1 MERTWNYLKTV
12 FLDLRQENKANPAF
26 IFIILASLSL
36 PLSYA
41 CNSIAVALIVLSTI
55 ITFKKSNFRVDK
67 NLLLPILLFVLMSIS
82 LLWTADFN
90 ASVKALQKELP
101 LLLLPL
107 CFMAFPLFTTVQK
120 RKILKY
126 FSIGM
131 VLYTI
136 YWLIR
141 ASVRYAI
148 TKDSSVFF
156 YHELVSEDVN
166 AVHVSVYI
174 AIAIFYFLMQP
185 IKSVGEKV
193 AMLLLAVFMVLLS
206 SKNIMIVFVILIG
219 IYSYRHYKSN
229 RKSKMLK
236 WAVLF
241 VVLIGLALFGK
252 LKDRFLIEFESNT
265 AENTINHD
273 IGTETEKV
281 YNVSIRQA
289 WTQEKFKQNDYFPG
303 TAFRVYQI
311 RVFKEILTED
321 PIFFTGYGLNAAD
334 FRIQEKG
341 LENGVYSG
349 NDTTIG
355 YQNQNFHNEYIQLFA
370 ELGIF
375 GCLILITMLV
385 LNLKNA
391 LNRKDFIHISFAI
404 LMISLFLTES
414 FLSRQRGIV
423 FFTIMFCLFNSDSS
437 LIGPKKE

>member
-1 MERTWNYLKTV
+1 MEHTSNYLKTV

-26 IFIILASLSL
+26 IFIILALLSL

-41 CNSIAVALIVLSTI
+41 CNSISVALIVLVTL
-55 ITFKKSNFRVDK
+55 ITFKKSNFRIDR
-67 NLLLPILLFVLMSIS
+67 NLLLPIFLFGLMSIS
-82 LLWTADFN
+82 LVWTADFT
-90 ASVKALQKELP
+90 ASLKALQKELP

-107 CFMAFPLFTTVQK
+107 CFMAFPAFTTVQK
-120 RKILKY
+120 RKILQY
-126 FSIGM
+126 FSYGM

-141 ASVRYAI
+141 ACVRFSI
-148 TKDSSVFF
+148 TKDSGVFF

-166 AVHVSVYI
+166 AIHVSVYI
-174 AIAIFYFLMQP
+174 AVAIFYFVTKLV
-185 IKSVGEKV
+185 KSRGDKL
-193 AMLLLAVFMVLLS
+193 AMLLLALFMVLLS
-206 SKNIMIVFVILIG
+206 SKNIMVIFLILIA
-219 IYSYRHYKSN
+219 IYSWRYFKSN
-229 RKSKMLK
+229 RKSPVLK
-236 WAVLF
+236 WGLLF
-241 VVLIGLALFGK
+241 ILIVGFALFGK
-252 LKDRFLIEFESNT
+252 IKDRFLIEFESNT
-265 AENTINHD
+265 AENTINHE

-289 WTQEKFKQNDYFPG
+289 WSQEKFKQNDYFPG

-311 RVFKEILTED
+311 RVFKEILEED
-321 PIFFTGYGLNAAD
+321 PVFFTGFGLNAAD

-349 NDTTIG
+349 NGTIEG

-375 GCLILITMLV
+375 GFLTLIAMLV

-423 FFTIMFCLFNSDSS
+423 FFTIMFCLFNSDAS

>member
-1 MERTWNYLKTV
+1 MEHTWNYLKTV
-12 FLDLRQENKANPAF
+12 FRDLRQENKANPAF
-26 IFIILASLSL
+26 IFIILALLSL

-41 CNSIAVALIVLSTI
+41 CNSIAVALIVLITI

-67 NLLLPILLFVLMSIS
+67 NLLLPILLFGLMSIS

-90 ASVKALQKELP
+90 SSVKALQKELP

-107 CFMAFPLFTTVQK
+107 CFMGFPSFTAVQK
-120 RKILKY
+120 RKMLHY

-141 ASVRYAI
+141 ASIRFVI
-148 TKDSSVFF
+148 TKVSGVFF

-166 AVHVSVYI
+166 AIHVSVYT
-174 AIAIFYFLMQP
+174 AVAIFYFLIQP
-185 IKSVGEKV
+185 IKSLLEKL

-206 SKNIMIVFVILIG
+206 SKNIMIVFLILLA
-219 IYSYRHYKSN
+219 IYSYRHFKSN
-229 RKSKMLK
+229 RKSKVLK
-236 WAVLF
+236 WGALF
-241 VVLIGLALFGK
+241 VALIGLALFGK
-252 LKDRFLIEFESNT
+252 LKDRFLIEFQSNT
-265 AENTINHD
+265 TDNTLNHE
-273 IGTETEKV
+273 IGSEVDKV

-311 RVFKEILTED
+311 RVFKEILEED

-349 NDTTIG
+349 NGTTEG

-375 GCLILITMLV
+375 GFLILIAMLV

-391 LNRKDFIHISFAI
+391 LSRKDFIHISFAI

-423 FFTIMFCLFNSDSS
+423 FFTIMFCLFNSDAS
-437 LIGPKKE
+437 LIGPK